1 MPSPNIEWLTRDDIW
16 EGIAFLQAEYRED
29 PIRVI
34 NFGPIEYILNLE
46 GLAYLYGDDPLRIA
60 SAKIRTII
68 KGHPLLD
75 GNKRLGMF
83 LGNYFPELNGIA
95 LTADDES
102 FFEVAIGLACG
113 DFDIEGLHGWL
124 AGNTAPAQNP

>member
-1 MPSPNIEWLTRDDIW
+1 MPSPHIEWLTRDDIW